1 MRRDEIIARIRK
13 HADAITAEGATA
25 LYLFGSAARDE
36 VAAESDIDVF
46 VDVDPGS
53 RFSLF
58 NMSGIRLIIMDETG
72 REVDITTR
80 DALHPRLK
88 DRILAEAVQVIPQV
102 SVPDALR
109 ERRGDGMAR
118 APRDASLA
126 IDEMIDHI
134 DYIAEKMKGR
144 TLEDLRTDR
153 DFRYTVERSLEIL
166 SEASRHLSDELKAR
180 ETAIPWRQVADFGNV
195 LRHAYFNVRLDTVW
209 RILTEELTPLRA
221 ALVRLRDINV

>member
-13 HADAITAEGATA
+13 HAPAIKAEGATA

-36 VAAESDIDVF
+36 AGDESDIDVF
-46 VDVDPGS
+46 VDVDPNS

-88 DRILAEAVQVIPQV
+88 KRILAEAVQVIPKIKI
-102 SVPDALR
+102 PLR
-109 ERRGDGMAR
+109 PRRGDGMGK
-118 APRDASLA
+118 APRDVGLV

-134 DYIAEKMKGR
+134 DYVIEKRKNR
-144 TLEDLRTDR
+144 SFDDLRTDR
-153 DFRYTVERSLEIL
+153 DFRYAIERSLEII
-166 SEASRHLSDELKAR
+166 SEASRHLPEHSKAR
-180 ETAIPWRQVADFGNV
+180 EPDIPWRQVADFGNV
-195 LRHAYFNVRLDTVW
+195 LRHTYFNMRLDTIW
-209 RILTEELTPLRA
+209 RIVTEELGPLRD
-221 ALVRLRDINV
+221 ALLRLRNARR